1 MEQIDRDV
9 MRTHP
14 DMPFF
19 SGDSTF
25 AKSNQVK
32 PLFRSVFIAARVE
45 LKYIYFT
52 YTAYFTFRML

>member
-14 DMPFF
+14 DIHFF

-25 AKSNQVK
+25 AKSNQV
-32 PLFRSVFIAARVE
+32 SVVCSFN
-45 LKYIYFT
+45 FC
-52 YTAYFTFRML
+52 